1 MAKKGTQYSGFIKDF
16 LQADLDVAGKPLR
29 ELVRSIAKKDNH
41 APPRWTTKQGRKVAG
56 KVLEHAEFVPKLLR
70 SMKVLK
76 GDALADVISVLTW
89 LSTADKS
96 VVEKIEEN
104 KVTAFQYWLI
114 IALRVSSLAFFARSL
129 GMSSGPKPGH
139 AESNATNCSAD
150 Y

>member
-41 APPRWTTKQGRKVAG
+41 APPRWTTVQGRKVAG

-70 SMKVLK
+70 SMKVLN
-76 GDALADVISVLTW
+76 GDVLADAISVLTW
-89 LSTADKS
+89 LATADKS
-96 VVEKIEEN
+96 VVEKIEET
-104 KVTAFQYWLI
+104 KVVFLDYCIACI
-114 IALRVSSLAFFARSL
+114 ILVFAGPIIL
-129 GMSSGPKPGH
+129 WGPKPGY
-139 AESNATNCSAD
+139 AESTAKWYFRAD